1 MKEDGNNRHRPCLV
15 PRQGRPYPRDSSA
28 AWTLSAAKSLMQ
40 ISFFA
45 PRYWGVWLLVGVMR
59 GAAKL
64 PYVLQRGAG
73 GLIGYLLYGLAGRRR
88 RIAEKNLALCFPEKS
103 RAERAHLLREH
114 FDALGMAFVEL
125 GMTYWA
131 SEAVLR
137 SRAKVSGLRH
147 LRQALEKGK
156 GVILLGSHFT
166 TMELGLRFLLL
177 YQEIRIMYRRNNNP
191 LLDQIIHRGRSR
203 LRGEMFPR
211 EDVRTL
217 YRSLREN
224 QVVWYAPDQNYGSKH
239 SVFASFFGQ
248 PAATITTPA
257 RFAAKSGSPVLPLV
271 QYRLPGNQGY
281 EVVVGPALEDFPIG
295 DDEQDARRV
304 NEVVEEQIRVAPEQY
319 LWVHRRFKTQ
329 PEGLPN
335 VYVGV

>member
-1 MKEDGNNRHRPCLV
+1 MP
-15 PRQGRPYPRDSSA
+15 
-28 AWTLSAAKSLMQ
+28 
-40 ISFFA
+40 ISFLG
-45 PRYWGVWLLVGVMR
+45 PRFWIIWLLVGVMW

-64 PYVLQRGAG
+64 PYVLQRGLG
-73 GLIGYLLYGLAGRRR
+73 RVLGFGLYGLAGRRR
-88 RIAEKNLALCFPEKS
+88 RIAEKNLTLCFPDKP
-103 RAERAHLLREH
+103 RPQRVRLLRAH

-125 GMTYWA
+125 AMTYWT
-131 SEAVLR
+131 SERVLR
-137 SRAKVSGLRH
+137 RRVKVVRGLDH
-147 LRQALEKGK
+147 LERALEKGK

-177 YQEIRIMYRRNNNP
+177 YQECRMMYRKNNNP
-191 LLDQIIHRGRSR
+191 LLDHIIHRGRSR
-203 LRGEMFPR
+203 FRGEMFPR
-211 EDVRTL
+211 EDVRAL
-217 YRSLREN
+217 YRALKAN
-224 QVVWYAPDQNYGSKH
+224 QVVWYAPDQNYGLKH

-248 PAATITTPA
+248 PAATITTTA

-281 EVVVGPALEDFPIG
+281 EVVVGPMVEGFPVG

-304 NEVVEEQIRVAPEQY
+304 NALIEEQIRVAPEQY

-335 VYVGV
+335 IYAGV